1 MLTQITRYTAHESL
15 TTKANLNLWFFRSEE
30 EKKQQH
36 NYWDAITQSS
46 RWIIGELRHTYIN
59 KYAQFKRKSQSN
71 KMFAS
76 LQSQNTHTQ
85 RIDIVFCLNWMDGV
99 SEVAHI
105 FSNGYFIK
113 INQFQFTSSVW
124 YISSI
129 VACCLA
135 HSKWNP
141 FTEHRSHFI

>member
-76 LQSQNTHTQ
+76 LHKQNTHTTD
-85 RIDIVFCLNWMDGV
+85 RYCVLFELDGW
-99 SEVAHI
+99 SEWGSTHI
-105 FSNGYFIK
+105 FEWIFYQNQSISIHIFRLIYF
-113 INQFQFTSSVW
+113 VD
-124 YISSI
+124 
-129 VACCLA
+129 CCLA